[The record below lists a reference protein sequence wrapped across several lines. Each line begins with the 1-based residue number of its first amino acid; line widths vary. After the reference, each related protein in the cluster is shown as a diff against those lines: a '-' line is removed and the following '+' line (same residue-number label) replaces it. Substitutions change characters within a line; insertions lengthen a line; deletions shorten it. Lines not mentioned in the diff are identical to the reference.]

1 VGVRTVMVW
10 PGLRLDSRRRERGG
24 ILRRLTKLAAVTAVL
39 ALSVTGCAKKDTGSS
54 TSAGGSSSSSKA
66 GLCAS
71 SGKGPKIGLA
81 YDIGGRGDKSFNDL
95 AAAGTK
101 KVASELDATCKESEA
116 APQEPPSA
124 KEERLRTLAD
134 AGFDPIVAV
143 GFVYTPMV
151 TKVAKEYPKLK
162 FAVVDGAAEGDNVTN
177 LSFSPEQGSYL
188 VGIAAG
194 LKTKTDKVG
203 FVGGVKGPVIDPF
216 AAGFQ
221 AGVKEANPK
230 ATVDMKW
237 LSDEADSKAFANP
250 PGGKTAATA
259 LYDGGADIVF
269 HASGLSG
276 NGVFEAAAAE
286 KKLAIGVDSDQY
298 LTAPAAQ
305 KKYILTSALKRV
317 DVAVYDF
324 VKAFKDGT
332 VKPGFDV
339 YDLKRDGVGY
349 ATSGGQIDDIKAK
362 IDSYKKKIVAGD
374 IKVPSKL

>member
-1 VGVRTVMVW
+1 M
-10 PGLRLDSRRRERGG
+10 
-24 ILRRLTKLAAVTAVL
+24 RRLTKLAAVTAVMAL
-39 ALSVTGCAKKDTGSS
+39 AVTGCAKKETGTS
-54 TSAGGSSSSSKA
+54 TAGADKA

-71 SGKGPKIGLA
+71 GGKGPKIGLA

-101 KVASELDATCKESEA
+101 KASEELDATCKESEA
-116 APQEPPSA
+116 AEGEATTA

-151 TKVAKEYPKLK
+151 TKVAKEYSKVK
-162 FAVVDGAAEGDNVTN
+162 FAVVDGAAEGANVTN
-177 LSFSPEQGSYL
+177 LSFTPEQGSFL

-194 LKTKTDKVG
+194 LKTETDKVG
-203 FVGGVKGPVIDPF
+203 FVGGVKGPIIDPF

-230 ATVDMKW
+230 ATVEMKW
-237 LSDEADSKAFANP
+237 LSDAADAKAFANP

-259 LYDGGADIVF
+259 LYDNGADIVF

-276 NGVFEAAAAE
+276 NGVFQAAAAA

-298 LTAPAAQ
+298 LSAPKAQ
-305 KKYILTSALKRV
+305 QKYILTSALKRV
-317 DVAVYDF
+317 DVAVFDYA
-324 VKAFKDGT
+324 KAFKDGT
-332 VKPGFDV
+332 TKAGFDV

-362 IDSYKKKIVAGD
+362 IDGYQAKIVAGE

>member
-1 VGVRTVMVW
+1 M
-10 PGLRLDSRRRERGG
+10 
-24 ILRRLTKLAAVTAVL
+24 RRLTKIAAVTAVL
-39 ALSVTGCAKKDTGSS
+39 ALSVTGCAKKEAGT
-54 TSAGGSSSSSKA
+54 TTAGGSSADS
-66 GLCAS
+66 LCAT
-71 SGKGPKIGLA
+71 SGDGPKIGLA

-101 KVASELDATCKESEA
+101 KASQSLDATCKESEA
-116 APQEPPSA
+116 APQEPDTA

-134 AGFDPIVAV
+134 AGYDPIVAV

-151 TKVAKEYPKLK
+151 TKVAKEYPDLK

-177 LSFSPEQGSYL
+177 LSFAPEQGSYL

-276 NGVFEAAAAE
+276 NGVFEAAEAE

-298 LTAPAAQ
+298 LSAPKAQ
-305 KKYILTSALKRV
+305 QAYILTSALKRV
-317 DVAVYDF
+317 DVAVDEFINAYAE
-324 VKAFKDGT
+324 KKT
-332 VKPGFDV
+332 TTGFDV

-349 ATSGGQIDDIKAK
+349 ATSGGQIDDIKTK
-362 IDSYKKKIVAGD
+362 IDSYKEKIISGE
-374 IKVPSKL
+374 IKVPKTL

>member
-1 VGVRTVMVW
+1 M
-10 PGLRLDSRRRERGG
+10 
-24 ILRRLTKLAAVTAVL
+24 RRLTKIAAVTAVL
-39 ALSVTGCAKKDTGSS
+39 ALTVTGCAKKNTETNTAGSDK
-54 TSAGGSSSSSKA
+54 G
-66 GLCAS
+66 GLCAAG
-71 SGKGPKIGLA
+71 GKGPKIGLA

-101 KVASELDATCKESEA
+101 KASESLDATCKESEA
-116 APQEPPSA
+116 APDEPPSA

-162 FAVVDGAAEGDNVTN
+162 FAVVDGAAEGKNVTN
-177 LSFSPEQGSYL
+177 LAFTPEQGSFL

-203 FVGGVKGPVIDPF
+203 FVGGVKGPIIDPF

-230 ATVDMKW
+230 AKVEMKW
-237 LSDEADSKAFANP
+237 LSDQADAKAFANP
-250 PGGKTAATA
+250 PGGKTAANA

-276 NGVFEAAAAE
+276 NGVFEAAAAQ

-298 LTAPAAQ
+298 LSAPKAQ
-305 KKYILTSALKRV
+305 QKYILTSALKRV
-317 DVAVYDF
+317 DVAVDDF
-324 VKAFKDGT
+324 INAYADKSVKA
-332 VKPGFDV
+332 GFDV

-349 ATSGGQIDDIKAK
+349 STSGGQVDDIKSK
-362 IDSYKKKIVAGD
+362 IDSYKSKIVSGA
-374 IKVPSKL
+374 IKVPNKL